1 MIGHDVSFRFS
12 PAKKPAHGARPGG
25 LSQSFHV
32 SGAAQRLRT
41 PSKSMYEGYVSFVNE
56 ATLLPGFR
64 PHFAE
69 IDGVRTRYFLGG
81 EGAPLT
87 MIHGLGGA
95 AVNFTKLAPILARK
109 RRVLIPDL
117 PGHGLSEPF
126 EHVDGIAT
134 YSRHVHKVAQLE
146 GMLPGAVLGYSMG
159 GVVALRLA
167 VEEPEDVTALALVAP
182 AGIVSTTRRAEIW
195 LVVTGALR
203 PAQVMTRFRGTFA
216 RRPRLRW
223 LPFGLWGAAHP
234 EALDPDAVI
243 GFLEGPSQHTD
254 VGSAGRALVR
264 DDPRPDLDRV
274 RCPAFLLWGSRDRL
288 VPVGDG
294 FEYARRLHAPI
305 RVLPA
310 AGHLIVGELPE
321 LCANVLEDFLDR
333 VGEVDEL
340 PLETELV
347 RQLRR
352 ERADA

>member
-1 MIGHDVSFRFS
+1 MD
-12 PAKKPAHGARPGG
+12 
-25 LSQSFHV
+25 
-32 SGAAQRLRT
+32 
-41 PSKSMYEGYVSFVNE
+41 EGYFSFVTE

-69 IDGVRTRYFLGG
+69 MHGVRTRYFLGG
-81 EGAPLT
+81 EGPPLT

-95 AVNFTKLAPILARK
+95 AVNFTKLAPILARR

-126 EHVDGIAT
+126 EHVEGIAT
-134 YSRHVHKVAQLE
+134 YSRHVHKVAELE

-167 VEEPEDVTALALVAP
+167 VEEPEEVTALALVAP
-182 AGIVSTTRRAEIW
+182 AGIVSTTRRAEMW
-195 LVVTGALR
+195 LAVTAALR
-203 PAQVMTRFRGTFA
+203 PAQVMTRFRDTFA
-216 RRPRLRW
+216 SRPRLRW
-223 LPFGLWGAAHP
+223 LPFGLWGAADP
-234 EALDPDAVI
+234 EALDPDAVL

-254 VGSAGRALVR
+254 VGSAGRALLA

-274 RCPAFLLWGSRDRL
+274 RCPAILVWGSRDRL

-294 FEYARRLHAPI
+294 FEYARRLRAPI
-305 RVLPA
+305 RVLPV
-310 AGHLIVGELPE
+310 AGHLVVGERAE
-321 LCANVLEDFLDR
+321 ACADALEDFLDR

-340 PLETELV
+340 PLESELV

>member
-1 MIGHDVSFRFS
+1 VS
-12 PAKKPAHGARPGG
+12 
-25 LSQSFHV
+25 
-32 SGAAQRLRT
+32 
-41 PSKSMYEGYVSFVNE
+41 E

-81 EGAPLT
+81 EGPPLT
-87 MIHGLGGA
+87 IVHGLGGA
-95 AVNFTKLAPILARK
+95 AVNFTKLAPILARR

-117 PGHGLSEPF
+117 PGHGLSEPL
-126 EHVDGIAT
+126 ERVEGVAT
-134 YSRHVHKVAQLE
+134 YSRHVHKVAELE
-146 GMLPGAVLGYSMG
+146 GMLPGALLGYSMG

-195 LVVTGALR
+195 LAVTAAIR

-223 LPFGLWGAAHP
+223 LPFGLWGAADP
-234 EALDPDAVI
+234 EALEPDAVI

-254 VGSAGRALVR
+254 VQSAARALLG

-274 RCPAFLLWGSRDRL
+274 RCRALLVWGARDRL
-288 VPVGDG
+288 VPLKDG
-294 FEYARRLHAPI
+294 FEYARRLRAPI

-310 AGHLIVGELPE
+310 AGHLVVGELAGP
-321 LCANVLEDFLDR
+321 CADVLEGFLDR
-333 VGEVDEL
+333 VGQVDEL
-340 PLETELV
+340 PLEAELV
-347 RQLRR
+347 GQPRR

>member
-1 MIGHDVSFRFS
+1 
-12 PAKKPAHGARPGG
+12 
-25 LSQSFHV
+25 
-32 SGAAQRLRT
+32 
-41 PSKSMYEGYVSFVNE
+41 MYEGYVSFVNE

>member
-1 MIGHDVSFRFS
+1 
-12 PAKKPAHGARPGG
+12 
-25 LSQSFHV
+25 
-32 SGAAQRLRT
+32 
-41 PSKSMYEGYVSFVNE
+41 MYAGYFLGVRE
-56 ATLLPGFR
+56 AMLLPGFR

-81 EGAPLT
+81 EGPPLT
-87 MIHGLGGA
+87 IVHGLGGA
-95 AVNFTKLAPILARK
+95 AVNFTKLAPLLARK

-126 EHVDGIAT
+126 AEVEGITT
-134 YSRHVHKVAQLE
+134 YSRHVQAVAEHE
-146 GMLPGAVLGYSMG
+146 GMLPGPVLGYSMG

-167 VEEPEDVTALALVAP
+167 VESPEEVTALALVAP

-195 LVVTGALR
+195 LGITAVMR
-203 PAQVMTRFRGTFA
+203 PAQVMTRFRDTFA

-234 EALDPDAVI
+234 YALEPDAVL

-254 VGSAGRALVR
+254 VGSAGRALLR

-274 RCPAFLLWGSRDRL
+274 SCPAFLVWGARDRL
-288 VPVGDG
+288 VPLSDG
-294 FEYARRLHAPI
+294 FEYARRLRAPI

-310 AGHLIVGELPE
+310 AGHLVVGELAGP
-321 LCANVLEDFLDR
+321 CAAILESFLDR

-340 PLETELV
+340 PLEAKLL
-347 RQLRR
+347 RQLAR
-352 ERADA
+352 EGADA

>member
-1 MIGHDVSFRFS
+1 MH
-12 PAKKPAHGARPGG
+12 
-25 LSQSFHV
+25 
-32 SGAAQRLRT
+32 
-41 PSKSMYEGYVSFVNE
+41 EGYFSFVIG

-64 PHFAE
+64 PHFAK

-81 EGAPLT
+81 EGPPLT

-95 AVNFTKLAPILARK
+95 AVNFTKLAPILARR

-126 EHVDGIAT
+126 EHVEGIAT
-134 YSRHVHKVAQLE
+134 YSRHVHKVAELE

-167 VEEPEDVTALALVAP
+167 VEEPEDVTVLALVAP

-195 LVVTGALR
+195 LAVTAAIR
-203 PAQVMTRFRGTFA
+203 PAQVITRFRGTFA

-223 LPFGLWGAAHP
+223 LPFGLWGAADP
-234 EALDPDAVI
+234 ESLDPEQVL

-254 VGSAGRALVR
+254 VGSAGRALIG

-274 RCPAFLLWGSRDRL
+274 RCPAFLVWGSRDRL

-294 FEYARRLHAPI
+294 FEYARRLRAPI
-305 RVLPA
+305 RVLFG

-321 LCANVLEDFLDR
+321 PCAGVLEDFLDR
-333 VGEVDEL
+333 VGEIDEL

>member
-1 MIGHDVSFRFS
+1 MS
-12 PAKKPAHGARPGG
+12 
-25 LSQSFHV
+25 
-32 SGAAQRLRT
+32 
-41 PSKSMYEGYVSFVNE
+41 E

-81 EGAPLT
+81 EGPPLT
-87 MIHGLGGA
+87 IVHGLGGA
-95 AVNFTKLAPILARK
+95 AVNFTKLAPILARR

-117 PGHGLSEPF
+117 PGHGLSEPL
-126 EHVDGIAT
+126 EHVEGIAT
-134 YSRHVHKVAQLE
+134 YSRHVHKVAELE
-146 GMLPGAVLGYSMG
+146 GMLPGALLGYSMG

-167 VEEPEDVTALALVAP
+167 VEEHEDVTALALIAP

-195 LVVTGALR
+195 LAVTAAIR

-223 LPFGLWGAAHP
+223 LPFGLWGAADP
-234 EALDPDAVI
+234 EALEPDAVI

-254 VGSAGRALVR
+254 VQSAARALLG

-274 RCPAFLLWGSRDRL
+274 RCRALLVWGARDRL
-288 VPVGDG
+288 VPLKDG
-294 FEYARRLHAPI
+294 FEYARRLRAPI

-310 AGHLIVGELPE
+310 AGHLVVGELAGP
-321 LCANVLEDFLDR
+321 CADVLEGFLDR
-333 VGEVDEL
+333 VGQVDEL
-340 PLETELV
+340 PLEAELV
-347 RQLRR
+347 GQPRR

>member
-1 MIGHDVSFRFS
+1 V
-12 PAKKPAHGARPGG
+12 A
-25 LSQSFHV
+25 
-32 SGAAQRLRT
+32 
-41 PSKSMYEGYVSFVNE
+41 E
-56 ATLLPGFR
+56 ATLLPGFT

-81 EGAPLT
+81 EGPPLT
-87 MIHGLGGA
+87 VVHGLGGA
-95 AVNFTKLAPILARK
+95 AVNFTKLAPILARR

-126 EHVDGIAT
+126 GRVEGIAT
-134 YSRHVHKVAQLE
+134 YSRHVHKVAELE
-146 GMLPGAVLGYSMG
+146 GMLPSAVLGYSMG

-195 LVVTGALR
+195 LAVTAAIR

-223 LPFGLWGAAHP
+223 LPFGLWGAADPPALEP
-234 EALDPDAVI
+234 EAVL

-254 VGSAGRALVR
+254 VGSAATALFG

-274 RCPAFLLWGSRDRL
+274 RCPVVLVWGARDRL
-288 VPVGDG
+288 VPLKDG
-294 FEYARRLHAPI
+294 FEYARRLRAPI

-310 AGHLIVGELPE
+310 AGHLVVGELPAA
-321 LCANVLEDFLDR
+321 CAAAVEGFLDR

-340 PLETELV
+340 PLEAELIS
-347 RQLRR
+347 QLRR
-352 ERADA
+352 ERTDA